1 MAFRRWRRHFEQN
14 ALRPF
19 PRAEDFSQGFESDL
33 LPLLLSSLARF
44 QAGETSE
51 GRLAHQIDQLVA
63 PYADEDFRACIK
75 LFVREEA
82 RHARILGELV
92 RALGGGPAPMD
103 HWTRKTFVI
112 TRRLIGVRTKLF
124 VALSAEIVGRVFYD
138 LLHQALPPG
147 DVQMQIRELAE
158 DEGDHLQFHGEI
170 WRNVGIPQPLFDAA
184 LYASSGAALTLC
196 AVDHWRTLRAVNIGP
211 RDLFRGFV
219 SATGELA
226 EAVAAAPTGTRALV
240 EAPSLTI

>member
-1 MAFRRWRRHFEQN
+1 MGFRRWRRHFEQN

-19 PRAEDFSQGFESDL
+19 PRAEDFTQGFPPDL

-51 GRLAHQIDQLVA
+51 GRLAHQIDDLVA
-63 PYADEDFRACIK
+63 PYADHDFRACIK
-75 LFVREEA
+75 LFVKEEA
-82 RHARILGELV
+82 RHARILGEMV

-103 HWTRKTFVI
+103 HWTRQTFVI

-147 DVQMQIRELAE
+147 DVQVQIRELAE
-158 DEGDHLQFHGEI
+158 DERDHLQFHGEI
-170 WRNVGIPQPLFDAA
+170 WRNVRIPRPMFETA
-184 LYASSGAALTLC
+184 LYVSAGAALSLC
-196 AVDHWRTLRAVNIGP
+196 ALDHAQTLRAVNIGP
-211 RDLFRGFV
+211 RDLYRGFV
-219 SATGELA
+219 AATGELTRT
-226 EAVAAAPTGTRALV
+226 VARPSRARATADAPRALH
-240 EAPSLTI
+240 L